1 MTRRHRDSAVRLLPD
16 LPAVL
21 AFVAVGCAPA
31 SPPPKPAA
39 VASHAHDTH
48 EAHDDHAHHD
58 HGHADHD
65 HESHETLAGALGE
78 LEKTCANV
86 KAALAG
92 KDLDEADGHVHMVGH
107 LIDDMHSLI
116 GSAALPDE
124 VKTAAKKALDEVF
137 DCFDAMDTVLHS
149 SNEEVRKA
157 IDYVEH
163 EPTIVAA
170 LAELKKAVAATEKTA
185 DGVDAN

>member
-1 MTRRHRDSAVRLLPD
+1 MTRRRREIEIA
-16 LPAVL
+16 PALCLSGML
-21 AFVAVGCAPA
+21 AFVAIGCAPA
-31 SPPPKPAA
+31 SRPPKPAV
-39 VASHAHDTH
+39 VASPD
-48 EAHDDHAHHD
+48 HDDRAHHDHD

-86 KAALAG
+86 KTALAG

-124 VKTAAKKALDEVF
+124 VKATAKKALDEVF
-137 DCFDAMDTVLHS
+137 ECFDAMDTVLHS
-149 SNEEVRKA
+149 SNEDVRNA

-170 LAELKKAVAATEKTA
+170 LAQLKKAVAATEKTA
-185 DGVDAN
+185 DGVDAH